1 MRDEMPEDA
10 TWADYGAVEGR
21 GRYAASALGYS
32 RDGGKTLEDLKR
44 EDPEAFEDS
53 DHIESE
59 R

>member
-1 MRDEMPEDA
+1 MPEDA